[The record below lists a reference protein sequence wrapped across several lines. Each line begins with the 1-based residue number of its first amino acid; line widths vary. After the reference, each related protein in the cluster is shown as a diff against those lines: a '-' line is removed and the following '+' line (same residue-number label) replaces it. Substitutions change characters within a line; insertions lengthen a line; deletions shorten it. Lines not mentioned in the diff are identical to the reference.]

1 MRAVRAATLAWPG
14 LACLAMIACATVERF
29 ESAQAGWVGRH
40 IESYLDDTGL
50 VPTEVLA
57 AEDGEVYVFSFARR
71 YQSPGRTPE
80 TSPTIDR
87 PGTFPANPY
96 PHAAVPIEQRCTW
109 IYRTDAAGVIR
120 AFEYQGNACRQ

>member
-1 MRAVRAATLAWPG
+1 MSPLRTTSLALPG
-14 LACLAMIACATVERF
+14 LACLAMVACATVERF
-29 ESAQAGWVGRH
+29 EAVQAGWVGRT
-40 IESYLDDTGL
+40 IDSYVDDTGL

-57 AEDGEVYVFSFARR
+57 AEDGKIYVFSFARR

-96 PHAAVPIEQRCTW
+96 PHAAVPIDQQCTW
-109 IYRTDAAGVIR
+109 TYRTDAEGIIR